1 MGKNK
6 EQKMGKN
13 TFKQRL
19 KSTKVF
25 IDTLPAEELGIIFGP
40 CMY

>member
-13 TFKQRL
+13 TFKKRL
-19 KSTKVF
+19 KFTEVF
-25 IDTLPAEELGIIFGP
+25 FDTLPSEDLGIILGHA
-40 CMY
+40 Y